1 MTPQEKRNKTLAEK
15 ELRFK
20 EDMNDYPAAL
30 RICRAIRD
38 DEHAATAD
46 RLMAIQLILELKQAA
61 KIKY

>member
-15 ELRFK
+15 EARYK
-20 EDMNDYPAAL
+20 ADKNDYTAAL
-30 RICRAIRD
+30 CICRAIRD
-38 DEHAATAD
+38 DKSAATSD

>member
-15 ELRFK
+15 EARYRA
-20 EDMNDYPAAL
+20 DINDFPTAL
-30 RICRAIRD
+30 ALCRKVRD